1 MKKMIAASLVALGL
15 MPGEVMGADQSIYEY
30 KVTQINGEE
39 ISLSQYKDKVVM
51 IVNVASKCGFT
62 NQYEGL
68 EKVYNQYKD
77 RGFVVLGFPSNDF
90 GAQEPGTEKEIQEF
104 CKLNYGVTFPLFKK
118 GPVKGDEK
126 QELFKYLTKGSNS
139 VLTGDVAWNF
149 EKFLINKKG
158 QLVERYRSITKP
170 ESKSVTDKIE
180 ELLK

>member
-1 MKKMIAASLVALGL
+1 MNKLFATLMVSFGLLPGVA
-15 MPGEVMGADQSIYEY
+15 MGAEQTIYDF

-39 ISLSQYKDKVVM
+39 ISLSQYKNKVVM

-68 EKVYNQYKD
+68 EKIYNQYKD
-77 RGFVVLGFPSNDF
+77 RGFVILGFPSNDF
-90 GAQEPGTEKEIQEF
+90 GGQEPGTEKEIQEF

-118 GPVKGDEK
+118 GPVKGSDK
-126 QELFKYLTKGSNS
+126 QELFKFLTKGSNS

-149 EKFLINKKG
+149 EKFLINKNG

-170 ESKSVTDKIE
+170 ESSSITDKIE
-180 ELLK
+180 QLLK